1 MGPCSFESALNSF
14 DYKIGEDI
22 ICIKNED
29 DIYMPSLKEHLTL
42 NKSYKI
48 VDIRTDSN
56 KPLHFLIKDNN
67 DDLNYFDIDYF
78 ISIPMY
84 REQQINMLLNE

>member
-1 MGPCSFESALNSF
+1 MCF
-14 DYKIGEDI
+14 DYKIGDDI
-22 ICIKNED
+22 ICIKNEYD
-29 DIYMPSLKEHLTL
+29 DIYLKEHLTL

-56 KPLHFLIKDNN
+56 KPLHFLIRDNN
-67 DDLNYFDIDYF
+67 NALNYFDIDCF

-84 REQQINMLLNE
+84 REQQINKVLENE